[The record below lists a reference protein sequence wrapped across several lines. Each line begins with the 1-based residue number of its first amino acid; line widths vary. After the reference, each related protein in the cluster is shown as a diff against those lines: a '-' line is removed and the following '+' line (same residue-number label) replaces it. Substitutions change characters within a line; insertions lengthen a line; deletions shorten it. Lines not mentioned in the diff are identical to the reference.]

1 MRIGTFAGGFA
12 AGVAVTLLV
21 GLISQVFK
29 DTPSPAIF
37 ASLPNKTTEIEPAVD
52 SAVKARFPSGST
64 EDDLIADLSAMGFVI
79 RNGERGLWAD
89 YTAGGSGCM
98 NSFSV
103 EWSATADRLIEEAS
117 GYYHL
122 SCL

>member
-1 MRIGTFAGGFA
+1 MRIGTFAGGLA
-12 AGVAVTLLV
+12 VGVAVTLLV
-21 GLISQVFK
+21 GFISQVFK
-29 DTPSPAIF
+29 DIPSPEIF
-37 ASLPNKTTEIEPAVD
+37 ASLPNETIEIAPAVD
-52 SAVKARFPSGST
+52 SAVKARFPPGSS
-64 EDDLIADLSAMGFVI
+64 EDDLIADLSAMGFII
-79 RNGERGLWAD
+79 RKGERGLWAD
-89 YTAGGSGCM
+89 YPAGGSGCL